1 MEEKPLQWHAAFQAA
16 LQIELMEEREFLQF
30 LKEYNLSEKPLQIDT
45 LIIKLEPGR
54 KVKKSLGR
62 IFRQFN
68 VVEYKSP
75 RDYLSVNDFYKVM
88 GYACL
93 YQSDTEKVMEIRP
106 EDLTVTLISSH
117 YPREMIRYLSRQ
129 YGITVTSAFPGIYYV
144 EGLLFPI
151 QILVTKNL
159 SKEEN
164 VWLSRLRCDLE
175 MKEDIEPLAKAYEGK
190 QKNPLYAAVMDLI
203 IRANRKQ
210 YEEGKK
216 MCEALRELFAD
227 ELEQGVRHG
236 VELGMEKGME
246 KGIQAMILDNMEE
259 GVAAERICEKLQRR
273 FELTPEKAREY
284 VDKYGVEK

>member
-1 MEEKPLQWHAAFQAA
+1 
-16 LQIELMEEREFLQF
+16 
-30 LKEYNLSEKPLQIDT
+30 
-45 LIIKLEPGR
+45 
-54 KVKKSLGR
+54 
-62 IFRQFN
+62 
-68 VVEYKSP
+68 
-75 RDYLSVNDFYKVM
+75 
-88 GYACL
+88 
-93 YQSDTEKVMEIRP
+93 
-106 EDLTVTLISSH
+106 
-117 YPREMIRYLSRQ
+117 
-129 YGITVTSAFPGIYYV
+129 
-144 EGLLFPI
+144 
-151 QILVTKNL
+151 
-159 SKEEN
+159 
-164 VWLSRLRCDLE
+164 

>member
-16 LQIELMEEREFLQF
+16 LQFELMEDREFLQF

-62 IFRQFN
+62 IFRQYN

-75 RDYLSVNDFYKVM
+75 SDYLSVNDFYKVM

-117 YPREMIRYLSRQ
+117 YPREMIRYLGGQ
-129 YGITVTSAFPGIYYV
+129 YGITVTSAYPGIYYV

-159 SKEEN
+159 SKEEH

-175 MKEDIEPLAKAYEGK
+175 IKKDIEPLARAYEGK

-236 VELGMEKGME
+236 VELGMEKG
-246 KGIQAMILDNMEE
+246 IQAMILDNMEE
-259 GVAAERICEKLQRR
+259 GVTAERICEKLQRR

-284 VDKYGVEK
+284 IDKYGTEK